1 MVAQKYSKSSHTLRP
16 RLVRTCLKHFLD
28 PTKPLGANY
37 GGIVGL
43 QKIGGPE
50 VVRVLIV
57 PNLKVFESLV
67 REEPGEEETK
77 KVEKGIVVAAIWDAL
92 MMLEG
97 DSVGV
102 ANGLV
107 NGDGDALAGK
117 LREKIGDLIAAKVLE
132 LGKPNLVRAILE
144 T

>member
-1 MVAQKYSKSSHTLRP
+1 M
-16 RLVRTCLKHFLD
+16 
-28 PTKPLGANY
+28 
-37 GGIVGL
+37 
-43 QKIGGPE
+43 
-50 VVRVLIV
+50 RVLIV